1 MECSRSRGVTGI
13 DGCRGRFDAI
23 AGGGVKTAKSIV
35 LAATL
40 ALACAR
46 APAPRPDRP
55 PPAEAQL
62 VTFRAADGAELHGYF
77 YLPAGKGPGPFPAV
91 LWNHGSE
98 RWPGW
103 QPELAAFYTANGFAF
118 FIPHRR
124 GQGQSSAAGPYIVDE
139 QPSKLAVATT
149 GASAG
154 RKIIALHEA
163 ANHDVEAALAWLK
176 ARPDVDPARIVMSG
190 VSFGGIQTLL
200 AAEKGLGV
208 RAFAAFAPG
217 AMSWRWVTGLDARLE
232 VAVEHAQ
239 APVLVVQAQN
249 DFNLGPSQVLGPLL
263 EKAGKG
269 RSVVF
274 PPFGTTEQEGHGGF
288 ARRAEGTAVWGPTVL
303 EFFRGAVG
311 R

>member
-1 MECSRSRGVTGI
+1 MKPAKAVLVAVT
-13 DGCRGRFDAI
+13 
-23 AGGGVKTAKSIV
+23 V
-35 LAATL
+35 LL
-40 ALACAR
+40 GCAR
-46 APAPRPDRP
+46 APAPRPYRP
-55 PPAEAQL
+55 PPADAQL
-62 VTFRAADGAELHGYF
+62 VDFRARDGAELHGYF
-77 YLPAGKGPGPFPAV
+77 YLPAGRGPGPFPAV

-98 RWPGW
+98 RFPGW

-124 GQGQSSAAGPYIVDE
+124 GQGQSSAAGPYIVDR
-139 QPSKLAVATT
+139 QPSRLAIFAT

-154 RKIIALHEA
+154 RKIIALHEE

-176 ARPDVDPARIVMSG
+176 ARPDIDPGRIVMSG

-232 VAVEHAQ
+232 AAVQHAQ
-239 APVLVVQAQN
+239 APVLIVQAHN
-249 DFNLGPSQVLGPLL
+249 DYNLGPSQTLGPLL

-269 RSVVF
+269 RAVVF
-274 PPFGTTEQEGHGGF
+274 PAFGTTEQEGHGGF
-288 ARRAEGTAVWGPTVL
+288 ASRAEGTAVWGATVL
-303 EFFRGAVG
+303 AFFRGAVG
-311 R
+311 QSP

>member
-1 MECSRSRGVTGI
+1 MLPAGRDRRGECM
-13 DGCRGRFDAI
+13 
-23 AGGGVKTAKSIV
+23 KTATAV
-35 LAATL
+35 LL
-40 ALACAR
+40 ALTVGLACAR
-46 APAPRPDRP
+46 APAPRPYRP
-55 PPAEAQL
+55 PPADAQL

-77 YLPAGKGPGPFPAV
+77 YLPAGRGPGPFPAV

-98 RWPGW
+98 RFPGW

-124 GQGQSSAAGPYIVDE
+124 GQGQSGAAGPYIVDR
-139 QPSKLAVATT
+139 QPSKLATVVT

-154 RKIIALHEA
+154 RKIVALHEE

-176 ARPDVDPARIVMSG
+176 ARPDIDPGRIVMSG

-232 VAVEHAQ
+232 AAVQHAR
-239 APVLVVQAQN
+239 APVLIVQAQN
-249 DFNLGPSQVLGPLL
+249 DYNLAPSEVLGPLL

-269 RSVVF
+269 RAVVF
-274 PPFGTTEQEGHGGF
+274 PAFGTTEQEGHGAF
-288 ARRAEGTAVWGPTVL
+288 ACRAEGTAVWGATVL
-303 EFFRGAVG
+303 AFFRGAVG
-311 R
+311 QSP